1 MIYDRDDRVEQSPL
15 KRSSL
20 VEMLQISLQTIKSLD
35 GKEEYVLVPV
45 AVYRAL
51 KDDIENKVAKLKK
64 QSAKDGDYVPFVLE
78 DYVDN
83 PVSIARIKAGWS
95 QAELAER
102 MGVTQAYIG
111 KVKLKTKSAPNS
123 CSA

>member
-1 MIYDRDDRVEQSPL
+1 MN
-15 KRSSL
+15 
-20 VEMLQISLQTIKSLD
+20 LQTIKSLD

-51 KDDIENKVAKLKK
+51 KADIESKIAKLKK
-64 QSAKDGDYVPFVLE
+64 QPAKAGGGKGVDYVPFVLE

-83 PVSIARIKAGWS
+83 PVSVARIKAGLS

-102 MGVTQAYIG
+102 LGVSQAYIS
-111 KVKLKTKSAPNS
+111 KVEAQENVSAKLMQRVSEAIKG
-123 CSA
+123 

>member
-1 MIYDRDDRVEQSPL
+1 MN
-15 KRSSL
+15 
-20 VEMLQISLQTIKSLD
+20 LQTIKSLD

-51 KDDIENKVAKLKK
+51 KDDIESRVAKLKK
-64 QSAKDGDYVPFVLE
+64 KSAKEGDYVPFVLE

-95 QAELAER
+95 QAQLAER
-102 MGVTQAYIG
+102 MGVTQAYIS
-111 KVKLKTKSAPNS
+111 KVEAQDKVSAKLMQRVTETLNR
-123 CSA
+123 

>member
-1 MIYDRDDRVEQSPL
+1 M
-15 KRSSL
+15 
-20 VEMLQISLQTIKSLD
+20 SLQTIKSLD

-51 KDDIENKVAKLKK
+51 KDDIEDKVAKLRKR
-64 QSAKDGDYVPFVLE
+64 SAKDGDYVPFVLE

-102 MGVTQAYIG
+102 MGVSQAYIS
-111 KVKLKTKSAPNS
+111 KVEGQDKVSAKLMQRVTGALKA
-123 CSA
+123 

>member
-1 MIYDRDDRVEQSPL
+1 MN
-15 KRSSL
+15 
-20 VEMLQISLQTIKSLD
+20 LQTIKSLD

-51 KDDIENKVAKLKK
+51 KADIESKVAKLKK
-64 QSAKDGDYVPFVLE
+64 KSTKAGGARGGDYVPFVLE

-83 PVSIARIKAGWS
+83 PVSVARIKAGLS

-102 MGVTQAYIG
+102 LGVSQAYIS
-111 KVKLKTKSAPNS
+111 KVEAQEKVSAKLMQRVSEALKA
-123 CSA
+123 

>member
-1 MIYDRDDRVEQSPL
+1 M
-15 KRSSL
+15 
-20 VEMLQISLQTIKSLD
+20 SLQTIKSLD

-64 QSAKDGDYVPFVLE
+64 QSVKDGDYVPFVLE

-83 PVSIARIKAGWS
+83 PVSVARIKAGWS

-102 MGVTQAYIG
+102 MGVTQAYIS
-111 KVKLKTKSAPNS
+111 KVEAQDKVSAKLMQRVTETLKR
-123 CSA
+123 

>member
-1 MIYDRDDRVEQSPL
+1 MN
-15 KRSSL
+15 
-20 VEMLQISLQTIKSLD
+20 LQTIKSLD

-51 KDDIENKVAKLKK
+51 KADIESKVAKLKK
-64 QSAKDGDYVPFVLE
+64 KPAKASGGKDGDYVPFVLE

-83 PVSIARIKAGWS
+83 PVSVARIKAGLS

-102 MGVTQAYIG
+102 LGVSQAYIS
-111 KVKLKTKSAPNS
+111 KVEAQENVSAKLMQRVSGALTV
-123 CSA
+123 

>member
-1 MIYDRDDRVEQSPL
+1 MN
-15 KRSSL
+15 
-20 VEMLQISLQTIKSLD
+20 LQTIKSLD

-51 KDDIENKVAKLKK
+51 KDAIENKVAKLKK
-64 QSAKDGDYVPFVLE
+64 QSAKDGGYVPFVLE

-83 PVSIARIKAGWS
+83 PVSVARIKAGWS

-102 MGVTQAYIG
+102 MGVTQAYIS
-111 KVKLKTKSAPNS
+111 KVEAQDKVSAKLMQRVTETLKR
-123 CSA
+123 